1 MNKDTWE
8 SLAEM
13 GHSPKIIEAMLDEQ
27 ENEAKKASM
36 IITES
41 LDCSD
46 MEEEAWKLY
55 LGS

>member
-1 MNKDTWE
+1 MSKYTWE

-27 ENEAKKASM
+27 ENKAKKARM

-46 MEEEAWKLY
+46 MEEEA
-55 LGS
+55 

>member
-1 MNKDTWE
+1 MSYTWE

-13 GHSPKIIEAMLDEQ
+13 GHSPKMIEAMLDEQ
-27 ENEAKKASM
+27 ENEAKKTRM

-46 MEEEAWKLY
+46 MEK
-55 LGS
+55 